1 VPNEL
6 QHLAREL
13 NSRDPTIGLSAVAA
27 LRRLVEELEVA
38 HVQHARAEGMSWQAI
53 ADVLGI
59 SRQAV
64 HKKHTRVGVLRRRR
78 R

>member
-1 VPNEL
+1 MTNEL
-6 QHLAREL
+6 QQLAREL
-13 NSRDPTIGLSAVAA
+13 DSRDPAVGLSAVAA
-27 LRRLVEELEVA
+27 LRRLVEELEAA
-38 HVQHARAEGMSWQAI
+38 HVHHARAEGMSWQAI

-64 HKKHTRVGVLRRRR
+64 HKKHARGVVLRRRR

>member
-1 VPNEL
+1 MPNEL
-6 QHLAREL
+6 QQLAREL
-13 NSRDPTIGLSAVAA
+13 DSRDPAVGLSAVAA
-27 LRRLVEELEVA
+27 LRRLVEELEAA
-38 HVQHARAEGMSWQAI
+38 HVHHARAEGMSWQAI

-64 HKKHTRVGVLRRRR
+64 HKKHARGGVLRRRR